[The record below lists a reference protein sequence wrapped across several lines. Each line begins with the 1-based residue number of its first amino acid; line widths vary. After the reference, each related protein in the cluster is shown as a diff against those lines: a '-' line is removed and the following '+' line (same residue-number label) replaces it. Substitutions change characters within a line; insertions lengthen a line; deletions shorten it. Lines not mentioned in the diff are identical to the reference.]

1 MIGLIGSKR
10 RGKESSLEVL
20 EKPFIS
26 LPGADAFGTVQSW
39 KWKRLDQVRWM
50 RELISR
56 VTE

>member
-10 RGKESSLEVL
+10 RGKESSLEVP

-50 RELISR
+50 RELI
-56 VTE
+56 